1 MRYNLLK
8 WRVTSC
14 ESGHQILAILMN
26 PAILM
31 NLDHQTCH
39 GRDNK
44 PRLPKG
50 ALAEKLLS
58 LASGQILKM
67 NVT

>member
-8 WRVTSC
+8 WRLTSC
-14 ESGHQILAILMN
+14 ESGHQIL
-26 PAILM
+26 AILM

-50 ALAEKLLS
+50 ALAEKLLP
-58 LASGQILKM
+58 LESGQILKM